1 MWYGGLVRGSITTAL
16 AYSYLYTPPH
26 STAGDEAILLSSIL
40 VIVVS
45 TVVIGGTSEAF
56 MRFMTLPSAQTRL
69 IEITSLPGM
78 GEDDFSMHSATVRHT
93 CCVLCCE

>member
-16 AYSYLYTPPH
+16 AYSYLYTPGR
-26 STAGDEAILLSSIL
+26 STPGDEAILLASIL

-45 TVVIGGTSEAF
+45 TVAIGGASEAF
-56 MRFMTLPSAQTRL
+56 MRFVTLPPAQTRL

-78 GEDDFSMHSATVRHT
+78 AEDEASMHSAAVRAA
-93 CCVLCCE
+93 CAASGL